1 MPVDRLIL
9 RSDVRL
15 PGMSGRPDL
24 FRLRIP
30 ISDRGQMEGEG
41 RFNRIVIILA
51 GNREKER
58 TSLFS
63 IPQLD
68 IESIDASIS
77 TPTFIYL
84 FTHPGILFFPRTLSI
99 DQANQAD
106 GFSVITERNFFFFL
120 GVRRKYSDL
129 PTPR

>member
-1 MPVDRLIL
+1 
-9 RSDVRL
+9 
-15 PGMSGRPDL
+15 
-24 FRLRIP
+24 
-30 ISDRGQMEGEG
+30 MEEEG

-77 TPTFIYL
+77 TPTSIYL

>member
-1 MPVDRLIL
+1 M
-9 RSDVRL
+9 
-15 PGMSGRPDL
+15 
-24 FRLRIP
+24 
-30 ISDRGQMEGEG
+30 
-41 RFNRIVIILA
+41 IILA

-77 TPTFIYL
+77 TPTSIYL

-99 DQANQAD
+99 DQANQTD

-129 PTPR
+129 PSNDTSIILSHEYDIQERESLKRNSDEIGRIRVS

>member
-15 PGMSGRPDL
+15 PGMSGQPDL
-24 FRLRIP
+24 SRLRIP

-77 TPTFIYL
+77 TPTSIYL

-106 GFSVITERNFFFFL
+106 GFSVITERNFFFSWRSKKIL
-120 GVRRKYSDL
+120 RLAV
-129 PTPR
+129 